1 MEFGDAELEEDWHWD
16 WDEDRDK
23 DRDEDWDE
31 DCDEE
36 LNKNCDIDPVLDCA
50 DKTIETDVA
59 ADKRECKAGVT
70 GKNEDKTVVVVG
82 KTDSRHFCFNQDT
95 IQGGV

>member
-1 MEFGDAELEEDWHWD
+1 MEFGDEELEEDWDWE

-23 DRDEDWDE
+23 DRDE

-36 LNKNCDIDPVLDCA
+36 LNKNCDEDPVLDGA

-59 ADKRECKAGVT
+59 ADKRECKAGVVT
-70 GKNEDKTVVVVG
+70 GENEDKTVVVVG
-82 KTDSRHFCFNQDT
+82 ISSCRHFCLKKLFGLHP
-95 IQGGV
+95 IYI